1 MRRIETWET
10 PFIID
15 VPWGCAGLEASR
27 TKDLLLLSSEPLEED
42 LDIVGEVN
50 VSLSLGE
57 SKKI

>member
-1 MRRIETWET
+1 
-10 PFIID
+10 

-27 TKDLLLLSSEPLEED
+27 TKDLLLLSSEPLED

-50 VSLSLGE
+50 VSLSLDE

>member
-1 MRRIETWET
+1 
-10 PFIID
+10 